1 MAARHPTVHGGD
13 SEQGGSGR
21 EAFGGAEEA
30 DDESSERVFYGQGS
44 RMSSLRVVDETRVG
58 VFNAAKGLMST
69 YNLLRRVF
77 VGV

>member
-1 MAARHPTVHGGD
+1 MAARHSTVHVGD

-30 DDESSERVFYGQGS
+30 DDESSERGFYGQGS
-44 RMSSLRVVDETRVG
+44 RMSLLRVVDETRVG
-58 VFNAAKGLMST
+58 VFNAAKGVMST
-69 YNLLRRVF
+69 DKVLRRVF